1 MSIGVDGRSTR
12 WDDHRTARRAE
23 LVRAARKAVH
33 RLGPAVS
40 MDEIAAAAGTSKSI
54 VYRYFDDKAGLRL
67 AVAETVVMQM
77 HDALRAAAQQADNPE
92 MALREMVRVYL
103 EMIESSPNVYW
114 FVTRTA
120 IGGNEPAPVES
131 GRRGRRAP
139 APAADDAAPTSPAD
153 LHPLGAYLDSV
164 IELVAEPFAR
174 ATDVPPAD
182 AAAWAAG
189 AVGFVRGSGEWW
201 LGHRTVESTPLTREQ
216 LTERVTLWLWTGP
229 VGVLHQARPGAAP
242 ATA

>member
-201 LGHRTVESTPLTREQ
+201 LGHRNIESTPLTREQ